1 MNISDLE
8 RQIQL
13 QTLYREAAL
22 ERRIPRVSLQIRLA
36 RALQRVAQWLERSL
50 KPRFER
56 STQA

>member
-22 ERRIPRVSLQIRLA
+22 ERRIPRVSLRVRLA
-36 RALQRVAQWLERSL
+36 RALQGVAQWLERGP

-56 STQA
+56 STQT

>member
-1 MNISDLE
+1 MNISDFE

-22 ERRIPRVSLQIRLA
+22 ERQIPRVSLRIRLA
-36 RALQRVAQWLERSL
+36 RALQGVAQWLERS
-50 KPRFER
+50 PESRFER